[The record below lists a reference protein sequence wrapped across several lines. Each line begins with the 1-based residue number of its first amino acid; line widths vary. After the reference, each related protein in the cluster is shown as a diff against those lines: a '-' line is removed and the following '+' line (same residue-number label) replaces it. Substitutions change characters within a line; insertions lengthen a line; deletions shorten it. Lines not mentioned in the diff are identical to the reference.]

1 MVIRASKV
9 DIRSDFY
16 EYLKA
21 RILYGEIEPGERL
34 AQEKVAEQLE
44 ISRMPVREAFRPN
57 SYTGVRTPWG
67 IVTEERPWIS
77 PVVLELPPVFLDEE
91 FKRSQLPDLNHRV
104 GTMYLS
110 TPTHMRKIMQII
122 ELEYPIL

>member
-1 MVIRASKV
+1 M
-9 DIRSDFY
+9 
-16 EYLKA
+16 
-21 RILYGEIEPGERL
+21 YGESEPGARL

-57 SYTGVRTPWG
+57 RYTGARAPWE

-77 PVVLELPPVFLDEE
+77 PVVLELPPVSLDGE

-104 GTMYLS
+104 S
-110 TPTHMRKIMQII
+110 TLYRLTPSIM
-122 ELEYPIL
+122 LLRLDYYP